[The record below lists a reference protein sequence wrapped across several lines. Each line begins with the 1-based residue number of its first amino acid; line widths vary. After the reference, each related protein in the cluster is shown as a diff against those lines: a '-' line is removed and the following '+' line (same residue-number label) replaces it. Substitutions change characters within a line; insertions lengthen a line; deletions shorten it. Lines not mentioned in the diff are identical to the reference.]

1 MKLNNIKIRNFRGCQ
16 DVQLDFDKN
25 MTVIVGA
32 NGSGKSTILDAIS
45 ISLSW
50 IIAESTEYK
59 SSGIIYSRRRNI

>member
-32 NGSGKSTILDAIS
+32 NGSGKSTILML
-45 ISLSW
+45 SLFH
-50 IIAESTEYK
+50 
-59 SSGIIYSRRRNI
+59 

>member
-50 IIAESTEYK
+50 IIA
-59 SSGIIYSRRRNI
+59 RVRNIKAQGLFIAD